1 MASAHLEALRSF
13 AQEIESAPALRRT
26 NGFGVG
32 LYGWL
37 RDEHL
42 TGAHWKLYSVSA
54 LWLPIF
60 PLCAYLVQPTKN
72 GFRFYRRLSLI
83 NLCRM
88 YRGRV
93 VALYVTSLIEGIG
106 WMAIFF
112 AALFV
117 AAMIV
122 AWLFGQRF

>member
-1 MASAHLEALRSF
+1 
-13 AQEIESAPALRRT
+13 
-26 NGFGVG
+26 
-32 LYGWL
+32 
-37 RDEHL
+37 
-42 TGAHWKLYSVSA
+42 
-54 LWLPIF
+54 
-60 PLCAYLVQPTKN
+60 
-72 GFRFYRRLSLI
+72 
-83 NLCRM
+83 M